1 MKLNCEIVQDLLPLY
16 VDEVCSPG
24 SREAVE
30 AHLQE
35 CESCRKELDSAKVLP
50 APEPSP
56 EALKEKKKATRALW
70 RMRITMTLSAIV
82 IILVCVLFNNQVT
95 GMGLTFTNWDDI
107 YYAKKF
113 ANHLEAG
120 ELEAAADMLDFSNS
134 YDRTLYFLSLDRD
147 FYAYTHDPMEIGGET
162 WYFAGGMVNNFD
174 EDTQYTEL
182 MIWEELIFD
191 WGAVIPMD
199 VWNDYVENH
208 AEKATTYG
216 QGVKITRRHWAD
228 NMYLDEESD
237 LFYPVQTPWG
247 DFMLVEFAWDYLNHS
262 EKTLA
267 DYGRFFYNMPE
278 EMYLDVKDALD
289 AYAEERYRLT
299 QDTYGY
305 AADMSLEEYSDFHRK
320 QYLKGLEELYTQG
333 YSLQTGW
340 VKELASPS
348 NDTSRLVLLDAQ
360 LMKDGTF
367 FLEFPL
373 RVDVVEGK
381 VVLVN
386 CSSKDP
392 YESHELL
399 KPFEMY

>member
-16 VDEVCSPG
+16 IDEVCSLA

-30 AHLQE
+30 AHIRQ
-35 CESCRKELDSAKVLP
+35 CESCRKALEGAGELP
-50 APEPSP
+50 APEPAP
-56 EALKEKKKATRALW
+56 EALREKKKATRALW
-70 RMRITMTLSAIV
+70 RMRLTMTLSAIV
-82 IILVCVLFNNQVT
+82 IILVCILFYNQVT
-95 GMGLTFTNWDDI
+95 GQGLTFTNWDDI

-120 ELEAAADMLDFSNS
+120 DLEAAAQMLDFSDS
-134 YDRTLYFLSLDRD
+134 YDRALYFLSLDRD
-147 FYAYTHDPMEIGGET
+147 FYAYSHDPVEIGGET
-162 WYFAGGMVNNFD
+162 WYFAGGMVSNFD
-174 EDTQYTEL
+174 EGLEYTEL

-191 WGAVIPMD
+191 WGTVIPVD

-208 AEKATTYG
+208 ALKATTYG
-216 QGVKITRRHWAD
+216 QGVKITRRLWAD
-228 NMYLDEESD
+228 NMYLDEDSD

-262 EKTLA
+262 EKTPA

-278 EMYLDVKDALD
+278 NMYLDVKDALD
-289 AYAEERYRLT
+289 AYAEEQYQLA
-299 QDTYGY
+299 QAAYGY
-305 AADMSLEEYSDFHRK
+305 AADMTLEEYSEHHR
-320 QYLKGLEELYTQG
+320 QRYLEGLEELYAQG
-333 YSLQTGW
+333 YSLETGW
-340 VKELASPS
+340 VKELASPG
-348 NDTSRLVLLDAQ
+348 NDPSRLVLLDAE
-360 LMKDGTF
+360 LKKDGAF

-373 RVDVVEGK
+373 RIDVVEGS

-399 KPFEMY
+399 KPFEIY